1 MKDPVVAVDVGGTK
15 LTTAIVDSA
24 GQVFCRK
31 KTSITRGSVRAGVEQ
46 ICKGVREAIESAS
59 AEKQEIRGAGVIV
72 PGIYFAD
79 SGNVWAPNLWGQE
92 QIPFRFE
99 LERELKLPV
108 VIDSDRAGY
117 VTGERWMGAAKGLKD
132 VVFLSV
138 GTGIGAG
145 ILAGGQLLRG
155 AGDIAGAAGW
165 FALNPDLQ
173 DAYRSIGCWEAEA
186 AGPALARR
194 VQAASAEEVI
204 AAARN
209 SDAAAK
215 SAIEQ
220 TAKYLGMGIAN
231 IVSLLNPEMVVLGG
245 GLMQSADLFLD
256 TVKRVMSEWA
266 QPIAARQ
273 VRIAVTQLGEDA
285 GLMGAARLAFDGLA
299 IPVTN

>member
-1 MKDPVVAVDVGGTK
+1 MDSVLAIDLGGTK
-15 LTTAIVDSA
+15 LASAIVDSA
-24 GQVFCRK
+24 GQVSCRSK
-31 KTSITRGSVRAGVEQ
+31 RPVMRGDVCACVQQ
-46 ICKGVREAIESAS
+46 IYGAIEDAGSRG
-59 AEKQEIRGAGVIV
+59 KQIRGIGVIV
-72 PGIYFAD
+72 PGIYSPD
-79 SGNVWAPNLWGQE
+79 SGNVWAPNLWGHDQV
-92 QIPFRFE
+92 PFRSE
-99 LERELKLPV
+99 LERELNLPV

-117 VTGERWMGAAKGLKD
+117 VTGERWLGAATGLND

-145 ILAGGQLLRG
+145 IIAGGRLLRG
-155 AGDIAGAAGW
+155 AGDIAGAVGW
-165 FALNPDLQ
+165 FALNPNFQ
-173 DAYRSIGCWEAEA
+173 DAYRTIGCWEAES

-194 VQAASAEEVI
+194 LHSASAEDVI
-204 AAARN
+204 AAARK

-215 SAIEQ
+215 SAIEE

-231 IVSLLNPEMVVLGG
+231 IVSLLNPEMIVLGG

-256 TVKRVMSEWA
+256 AIQREVAKWA

-285 GLMGAARLAFDGLA
+285 GLFGAARLAFDSLA